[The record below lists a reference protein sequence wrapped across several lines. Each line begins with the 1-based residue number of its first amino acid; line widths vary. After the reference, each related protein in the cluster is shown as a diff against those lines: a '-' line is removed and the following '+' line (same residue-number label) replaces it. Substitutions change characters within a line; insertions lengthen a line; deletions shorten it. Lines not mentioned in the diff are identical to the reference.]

1 MGYKIKA
8 IRLAIKAAKACLKK
22 MIKDVEKS
30 SVIAVLEDIDATL
43 GSLGLD
49 YVVTMEEF
57 ANVSPR
63 TRTIPPYGHI
73 ATLNWSLLA
82 SIMTCYIRI
91 SFRMQVLM

>member
-57 ANVSPR
+57 ANAAVR
-63 TRTIPPYGHI
+63 VLGDTIGTSVARGIGI
-73 ATLNWSLLA
+73 AVYHLMETLLL
-82 SIMTCYIRI
+82 
-91 SFRMQVLM
+91 